1 MGRELIRWVVTA
13 GAAGLLPLALAG
25 YVAAGPPGAFGV
37 LAGGAIALGNLW
49 LLGRSSD
56 RALAL
61 LAGRHV
67 HPLWVVSLG
76 LRYLALFGVVAAL
89 LWSGRVHPV
98 GLIVGLSILP
108 PVLIAYALRGS
119 RGVA

>member
-1 MGRELIRWVVTA
+1 MGRELIRRVLVV
-13 GAAGLLPLALAG
+13 GAAGLLPLAVAG
-25 YVAAGPPGAFGV
+25 YLAAGPRGGLGV

-49 LLGRSSD
+49 LLGRASD

-61 LAGRHV
+61 LSARRV
-67 HPLWVVSLG
+67 HPLWVLGLG
-76 LRYLALFGVVAAL
+76 LRYLVLFGALAL
-89 LWSGRVHPV
+89 LLSSGRVHPV
-98 GLIVGLSILP
+98 ALIVGLSILP